1 MTQAI
6 ISMSIFGLLNQL
18 LLSYIFYKISF
29 GEMLAVSPS
38 ILKSLKRDES
48 ELLFNE
54 IESG

>member
-29 GEMLAVSPS
+29 GEMLVVSPS

>member
-18 LLSYIFYKISF
+18 LLSCIFYKISF